1 MATRS
6 WKQCGILAVEFDTGI
21 LSWHNSKPLHPHVL
35 FRLPFFKALASYSKV
50 RLTFLKFP
58 CLTFIRSYIFFT
70 KMTPNHSEVTHA
82 LVHSFPRQ
90 NEVSLAGPFELQKSL
105 QFTFWMLFSFQ
116 IYFRIFSRKFCYQNI
131 LYQSSKH
138 VLKYESLPQLRSR
151 SVSSTKADC
160 SLISARTARTHRHS
174 VAVWIDYLF

>member
-1 MATRS
+1 MATKS
-6 WKQCGILAVEFDTGI
+6 WKRCGILAVEFDTGI

-35 FRLPFFKALASYSKV
+35 FGLPFFKTLASLLQSSVNIFEISVLNIY
-50 RLTFLKFP
+50 
-58 CLTFIRSYIFFT
+58 TFIYFFT

-116 IYFRIFSRKFCYQNI
+116 IYFRIFSPKFCYQNI

-174 VAVWIDYLF
+174 VAVWIAYLF

>member
-1 MATRS
+1 MNS
-6 WKQCGILAVEFDTGI
+6 ILEYYPDTI
-21 LSWHNSKPLHPHVL
+21 PNL
-35 FRLPFFKALASYSKV
+35 FIPTYYLGCHFFKALGCSNV

-105 QFTFWMLFSFQ
+105 QFTFRLLFSFQ

-160 SLISARTARTHRHS
+160 SLISARTARTRRHS

>member
-1 MATRS
+1 MLN
-6 WKQCGILAVEFDTGI
+6 I
-21 LSWHNSKPLHPHVL
+21 
-35 FRLPFFKALASYSKV
+35 Y
-50 RLTFLKFP
+50 
-58 CLTFIRSYIFFT
+58 TFIYFFT
-70 KMTPNHSEVTHA
+70 KMTPNHSEVRHA

-160 SLISARTARTHRHS
+160 SLISARTARSTPPLYGCVDWLS
-174 VAVWIDYLF
+174 ILIGCFPYLLPCLKGGWDFN